1 MTTPRHLRTR
11 PTIAAVVSSLAASL
25 FAGQAVAAE
34 CTVRT
39 VEIASPSV
47 LECTI
52 ETIDACTLND
62 PAEAE
67 RILLADIGDGQ
78 DAGALYRLAQYY
90 HNAPPLFRDPVLAL
104 WYIGRAASLG
114 YEPAINGLT
123 EMQPAPTAVVAIAAA
138 AESPPQTVPAD
149 LANQTTFADPP
160 STLTGVR
167 LTIEDVMVAAYAA
180 GFCTETQLLAAVSIA
195 IAESSLWSAAR
206 NWKPENGFRPASD
219 YIGVQGPPEAWVDG
233 RQMHSDRGLWQISS
247 LSWSTYTD
255 HDSDD
260 PMRAAE
266 AAFALSAGGTNFSIW
281 DSFLRGGAQRLY
293 DRSHDGWPALRPI
306 VQAFLSTAGN

>member
-1 MTTPRHLRTR
+1 MTAHKRLCTR
-11 PTIAAVVSSLAASL
+11 SVTFAATAIAASL
-25 FAGQAVAAE
+25 VAGQAAAAE
-34 CTVRT
+34 CGIRT
-39 VEIASPSV
+39 AEIASPSIF
-47 LECTI
+47 ECTVEAI
-52 ETIDACTLND
+52 EACTLND

-78 DAGALYRLAQYY
+78 DAAALYRLAQYY

-104 WYIGRAASLG
+104 WYVGRAAALG

-123 EMQPAPTAVVAIAAA
+123 EMQPAPTAVVAVAAA
-138 AESPPQTVPAD
+138 AEALPETVPAD

-167 LTIEDVMVAAYAA
+167 LTIDDVIDAAYSA

-195 IAESSLWSAAR
+195 IAESSLWTAAR
-206 NWKPENGFRPASD
+206 NWKPENGLRPESD
-219 YIGVQGPPEAWVDG
+219 FIGVQGPPEAWVDG

-247 LSWSTYTD
+247 FTWTNYSD
-255 HDSDD
+255 QVSDD

-266 AAFALSAGGTNFSIW
+266 AAFALSAGGTDFSIW

-306 VQAFLSTAGN
+306 VQAFLSAAGN